1 MAKALTTS
9 IAAVTLSAGAN
20 APSSANPLG
29 LAGSFLHADRLI
41 EQRAT
46 ENVMNN
52 SLWSADLTTH
62 AKIVAVSLIAAIFVV
77 TIGISA
83 RISDAD
89 TTGIRTNVDA
99 PVVVKAGKPLVFT
112 TNTAQLVEARVL
124 KAHVLHVEASTE
136 RTGLWAST

>member
-1 MAKALTTS
+1 MAKVLTTS
-9 IAAVTLSAGAN
+9 IAAVTLLAGAS

-29 LAGSFLHADRLI
+29 FAGSFLHADQLI

-46 ENVMNN
+46 ENVMNS

-77 TIGISA
+77 TVGISA
-83 RISDAD
+83 RMSDAD
-89 TTGIRTNVDA
+89 TAGIRTNVDA

-112 TNTAQLVEARVL
+112 TNDT
-124 KAHVLHVEASTE
+124 STT
-136 RTGLWAST
+136 R